1 MIPNIDIPLNKIL
14 GRRFKVRKLQYN
26 TYEIDH
32 QRIKGQLRLLSIPVN
47 IFEVPEELLSK
58 GMKSELPSYVINYQ
72 SLVGFTNTGEK
83 IQPKPMP
90 TSTDIRM
97 LEKKDITNFI
107 VDHFDEP
114 WNEFILQGN
123 PPIMIR
129 TKTVLAKLEWIHQYT
144 DIFGDPS
151 LWANHSTTH
160 SVSEAPVGEGG
171 MR

>member
-90 TSTDIRM
+90 TGTDIRM

-123 PPIMIR
+123 PSIMIR

-160 SVSEAPVGEGG
+160 SASEAPVGEGG

>member
-1 MIPNIDIPLNKIL
+1 MISNIDIPLNKIL

-26 TYEIDH
+26 TYEIDY

-47 IFEVPEELLSK
+47 IFEVPEELLPK

-72 SLVGFTNTGEK
+72 SLVGFTNAGEK

-90 TSTDIRM
+90 TDTDIRT
-97 LEKKDITNFI
+97 LEKTDITNFI
-107 VDHFDEP
+107 VDHSDEP

-160 SVSEAPVGEGG
+160 SVSKAPVGEGG
-171 MR
+171 MC